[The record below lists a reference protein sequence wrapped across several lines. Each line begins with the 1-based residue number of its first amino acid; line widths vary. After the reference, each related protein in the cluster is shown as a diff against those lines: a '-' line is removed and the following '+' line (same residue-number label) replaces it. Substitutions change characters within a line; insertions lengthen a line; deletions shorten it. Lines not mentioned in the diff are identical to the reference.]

1 MANTPKKI
9 VVGAHYGVGSYLGVR
24 VTAVVL
30 VLYTFVLLGALLV
43 GPELSY
49 GTWAGLFAGPVMKVL
64 TLLAFGALAYHAW
77 VGMRNIYMD
86 YIKPTGIRLA
96 LQSATIVALVG
107 YTLWA
112 ATILW
117 SV

>member
-1 MANTPKKI
+1 MAKTPKKI

-30 VLYTFVLLGALLV
+30 VLYTLVLIGALV
-43 GPELSY
+43 TGPELSY
-49 GTWAGLFAGPVMKVL
+49 LSWASLFAGPWMKVL
-64 TLLAFGALAYHAW
+64 TLLAFGGLAYHVW

-86 YIKPTGIRLA
+86 YIKPTGVRLV

-107 YTLWA
+107 YTIWT